1 MQVTTNIV
9 CFDGVCVLCNKSV
22 QRLIRIDK
30 KEKLRYTSLQGEYC
44 SQNSSA
50 IPDVDSIVFI
60 QKNATYVKSSAV
72 LRILICIGGVY
83 KMAWLGYLCPRVI
96 RDWFYDCTAKKRYRK
111 WGKLESCPVPDP
123 KHKHL
128 FIP

>member
-1 MQVTTNIV
+1 MQKLNNIV

-30 KEKLRYTSLQGEYC
+30 KEKLHYTSLQGEYC
-44 SQNSSA
+44 TSHASR

-60 QKNATYVKSSAV
+60 SDDQYYIKSTAV
-72 LRILICIGGVY
+72 IRILSCIGGIY
-83 KMAWLGYLCPRVI
+83 KLALIGYVVPRFI
-96 RDWFYDCTAKKRYRK
+96 RDWFYDRTARKRYKK
-111 WGKLESCPVPDP
+111 WGKLDACPIPDP